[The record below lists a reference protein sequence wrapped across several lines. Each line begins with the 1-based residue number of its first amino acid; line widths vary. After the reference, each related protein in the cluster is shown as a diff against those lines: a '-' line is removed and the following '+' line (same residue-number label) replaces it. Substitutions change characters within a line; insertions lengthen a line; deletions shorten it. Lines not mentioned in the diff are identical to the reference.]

1 MRIYLT
7 LSPCAEGCKS
17 RVVGCGPACW
27 SIPHAVCR
35 GGQCGC
41 GPGFS
46 ALSSAAGQLTSCLAT
61 ITNSSLQADQ
71 AGTTDTDIN
80 IHYYPGNV
88 WCYFQFSPNDNIGIA
103 EIGILNYWM
112 FAMITIA
119 CIFIV
124 FVGVSIYILW

>member
-1 MRIYLT
+1 M
-7 LSPCAEGCKS
+7 
-17 RVVGCGPACW
+17 VGCGPACW

-80 IHYYPGNV
+80 IHYYPGIMCGV
-88 WCYFQFSPNDNIGIA
+88 TFSSLPMTT
-103 EIGILNYWM
+103 LVLQKL
-112 FAMITIA
+112 
-119 CIFIV
+119 V
-124 FVGVSIYILW
+124 F